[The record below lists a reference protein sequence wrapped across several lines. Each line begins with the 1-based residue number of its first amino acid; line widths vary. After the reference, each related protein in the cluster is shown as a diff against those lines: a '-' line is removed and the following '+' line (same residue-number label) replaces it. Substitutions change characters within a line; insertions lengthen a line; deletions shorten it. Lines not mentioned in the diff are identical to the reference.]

1 MEKPI
6 VCIETSTKACSIA
19 LFRGTELLAHRL
31 EIPEEFR
38 HAERLHPLLDELMKE
53 AKLQYSELGAIAIS
67 RGPGSYTGLRI
78 GVSAAKG
85 LAYALDLPFIAI
97 DTLLLLSK
105 EAKIQMPD
113 ADFYMPMI
121 DARRMEVYTTIY
133 NGDLVQV
140 NAFEAKILDNASFA
154 DHLSSGVCC
163 FFGDGAAKSVDLLGS
178 HPNFR
183 YLENIHPDA
192 RHMGSLAY
200 AKWLKNEVENLAY
213 FEPFYLK
220 EFVGTQSGK

>member
-1 MEKPI
+1 MEKPF

-19 LFRGTELLAHRL
+19 IFQGSALLAHRL
-31 EIPEEFR
+31 EIPDEFR

-53 AKLQYSELGAIAIS
+53 AKLSYSDLGAVAIS
-67 RGPGSYTGLRI
+67 KGPGSYTGLRI
-78 GVSAAKG
+78 GVSSAKG
-85 LAYALDLPFIAI
+85 LAYALDIPLIAI
-97 DTLLLLSK
+97 DTLLLLSI
-105 EAKIQMPD
+105 EAQMQMPGCN
-113 ADFYMPMI
+113 FYMPMI

-133 NGDLVQV
+133 NSDLVQV
-140 NAFEAKILDNASFA
+140 NAFEAKILNNASFA
-154 DHLSSGVCC
+154 EHLSSGVCC
-163 FFGDGAAKSVDLLGS
+163 FFGDGAAKCVELLGS

-192 RHMGSLAY
+192 RHMGPLAY
-200 AKWLKNEVENLAY
+200 TKALKNELENLAY